1 MELDK
6 ALKFAVVPAWEELTV
21 PQPDKQVAVKP

>member
-6 ALKFAVVPAWEELTV
+6 ALKFAVILAGEELTV
-21 PQPDKQVAVKP
+21 AQAEKQVAVKP